1 MPSCSTPPTRYRS
14 LALWVARIGC
24 TAEERPSPETCDFT
38 DWIVAATPT
47 FSPIDGGKCRA
58 NSTLQPVTKMVCH
71 RIVLKTT
78 IDSRIG
84 KNVKKKP
91 PWRAGNHGWPR
102 PERWGADTT
111 RREVGKPPSYSTTPK
126 HIAAGN
132 SCISTPSQ
140 IAQIAGCLWPAKSKN
155 RNFLAHRREEQV
167 EHGNCRRS

>member
-1 MPSCSTPPTRYRS
+1 MPSCTTPPTRYRS

-24 TAEERPSPETCDFT
+24 TAEEGASPETCDFAN
-38 DWIVAATPT
+38 WIVAATPT
-47 FSPIDGGKCRA
+47 FWPIKVGKCRA
-58 NSTLQPVTKMVCH
+58 NSRLQPGMRIACH

-91 PWRAGNHGWPR
+91 PRVGDRGWPR

-111 RREVGKPPSYSTTPK
+111 RRELGKRPSYSTPK

-132 SCISTPSQ
+132 
-140 IAQIAGCLWPAKSKN
+140 
-155 RNFLAHRREEQV
+155 
-167 EHGNCRRS
+167 